1 MILLNNRESI
11 ISQVVEYSVHPKVAR
26 NFPDDKDLKNP
37 KIRLKK
43 GNEFPVLKM
52 SNILTFPALVL

>member
-1 MILLNNRESI
+1 MQTSGSIYSVMILLNNRESI

-43 GNEFPVLKM
+43 GN
-52 SNILTFPALVL
+52 